1 MSRVI
6 TRAKERYG
14 RETAKAVGAAVL
26 VSLAF
31 IFSFVG
37 ALHEPTPHRVP
48 IAVSAQVPQ
57 QVVAG
62 VESGGALEAVP
73 VPDPDAAAT
82 KIDDRDAYGSLTAD
96 RSGLVLTT
104 APAASFAVSQFLEG
118 QLLPQLEAAGPTTT
132 AVVHPL
138 PAGDSRGNVLYF
150 LVVGWVFAGYF
161 GAILLGLAGPSRPGA
176 AEVRRRLVS
185 LLVVALLAAPG
196 GMAIAAAFAGWSGG
210 LALVALIGFLTVAAV
225 GVATIA
231 LQALLGTVG
240 VGAAI
245 LLFVCLGNPSAG
257 GTVPPELLPGFWRF
271 FGEVLPNGAAVTAV
285 RGAVY
290 FPEASLATPLIVLA
304 AWSLV
309 GAALGSFT
317 ARVIWGRFRGEG
329 AAPAAST

>member
-1 MSRVI
+1 MSTVI
-6 TRAKERYG
+6 SRAGQRYG
-14 RETAKAVGAAVL
+14 PETAKAVGAAVL
-26 VSLAF
+26 ISLAF

-37 ALHEPTPHRVP
+37 ALHEPTPHQVP
-48 IAVSAQVPQ
+48 IAVSSQVPPP
-57 QVVAG
+57 VVAG
-62 VESGGALEAVP
+62 IEDGGALEAIEVS
-73 VPDPDAAAT
+73 DPAAAAA

-104 APAASFAVSQFLEG
+104 APAASFAVAQFLEG
-118 QLLPQLEAAGPTTT
+118 QLLPQLAAAGSVST

-138 PAGDSRGNVLYF
+138 PSGDSRGNVLYF

-161 GAILLGLAGPSRPGA
+161 GAILLALSGPSRPGA
-176 AEVRRRLVS
+176 AEVRRRIVS
-185 LLVVALLAAPG
+185 LLLVALVAAPG
-196 GMAIAAAFAGWSGG
+196 GMAIAAAFAGWSDG
-210 LALVALIGFLTVAAV
+210 LLPVALIGFLTVAAV

-231 LQALLGTVG
+231 LQALLGTIG
-240 VGAAI
+240 VGLAI

-285 RGAVY
+285 RNAVY
-290 FPEASLATPLIVLA
+290 FPEASLATPLVVLV

-317 ARVIWGRFRGEG
+317 ARVVWNRKPQAE
-329 AAPAAST
+329 PA